1 MGKRWVDEY
10 TKPEF
15 WIATDASDEGW
26 GIVIYETGVKEWG
39 EFRYPEA
46 SDIFVKEM
54 FALRR
59 GILRV
64 IDGNTP
70 MEICAHVDINMA
82 VVAAARRGY
91 TLVAK
96 ASHMLEFVMKKL
108 EEAGSSLRVVY
119 IPVEGKSC

>member
-1 MGKRWVDEY
+1 MQG
-10 TKPEF
+10 
-15 WIATDASDEGW
+15 
-26 GIVIYETGVKEWG
+26 G
-39 EFRYPEA
+39 ESI

-54 FALRR
+54 FAPCR

-70 MEICAHVDINMA
+70 MEICAHVGNMVA
-82 VVAAARRGY
+82 VAAARRGY
-91 TLVAK
+91 TLLVAK

-119 IPVEGKSC
+119 ILSKENLLTNLRGVLGRWNTNM

>member
-1 MGKRWVDEY
+1 
-10 TKPEF
+10 
-15 WIATDASDEGW
+15 
-26 GIVIYETGVKEWG
+26 
-39 EFRYPEA
+39 
-46 SDIFVKEM
+46 M
-54 FALRR
+54 FALCR

-70 MEICAHVDINMA
+70 MEICAHVDNMA

-108 EEAGSSLRVVY
+108 EEAGSSLH
-119 IPVEGKSC
+119 PVEGFCLPSQYVYIEK